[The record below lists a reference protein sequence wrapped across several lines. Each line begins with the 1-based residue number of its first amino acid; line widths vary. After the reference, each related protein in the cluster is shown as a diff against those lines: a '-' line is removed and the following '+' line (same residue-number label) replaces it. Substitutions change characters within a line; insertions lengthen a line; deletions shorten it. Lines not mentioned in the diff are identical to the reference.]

1 MKLVKLLCS
10 VLFMFLLV
18 NLGTPAEAQNFD
30 VENTLGVYPS
40 EPILDDELRILS
52 WNIKMLPRLVLRV
65 RYGPIKRSRLI
76 PEQIIADKADIIV
89 FQEAFD
95 VRCRR
100 ILKRRLKKEYPYH
113 YGPANNP
120 FFSLRTNSGV
130 MIFSKI
136 PLEKLGQ
143 IRYSTCDGAD
153 CFAKKGVLMVEG
165 TWKGVPFQLAGSHLE
180 AGGTNDMKITQYQE
194 MEGILAKF
202 RKEGVPQIIVGDFNT
217 SIVDTVLYP
226 ILTKT
231 IGVEPHGPFTGTQKY
246 TSDETINDMND
257 GIKQKIIDYAFYRGN
272 GFKPY
277 SITRHVRVYRHRWS
291 PKYRDLSDHFAVLM
305 RVTFRRSSEGEPK
318 AD

>member
-1 MKLVKLLCS
+1 MYLKYIVAALL
-10 VLFMFLLV
+10 MLLMA
-18 NLGTPAEAQNFD
+18 LPQQASAQDID
-30 VENTLGVYPS
+30 VENTLNVYPS
-40 EPILDDELRILS
+40 EKIQDDELRILS

-76 PEQIIADKADIIV
+76 PKHIIDDQIDIIV

-100 ILKRRLKKEYPYH
+100 ILKRRLKKDYPYH

-136 PLEKLGQ
+136 PLEELGTV
-143 IRYSTCDGAD
+143 RYSTCDGAD

-165 TWKGVPFQLAGSHLE
+165 KWNGVPFQLAGSHLE
-180 AGGTNDMKITQYQE
+180 AGGTHDMKITQYQE
-194 MEGILAKF
+194 MDGLLTKF
-202 RKEGVPQIIVGDFNT
+202 RREGVPQIVVGDFNT

-226 ILTKT
+226 TLLKT
-231 IGVEPHGPFTGTQKY
+231 LGVEPHGPFTGDQKY

-277 SITRHVRVYRHRWS
+277 SITRHVRVYRERWDE
-291 PKYRDLSDHFAVLM
+291 KYRDLSDHFGVLM
-305 RVTFRRSSEGEPK
+305 RIQFRHSSEGEPME
-318 AD
+318 